1 MSESISMQLDEV
13 RLFCINIHNEKNG
26 EKNGDGGVQVKVVEP
41 FNFHKK
47 TCRGRILSQPLQNLE
62 LYLQQET

>member
-1 MSESISMQLDEV
+1 MQLDEV
-13 RLFCINIHNEKNG
+13 RLFCINIHY